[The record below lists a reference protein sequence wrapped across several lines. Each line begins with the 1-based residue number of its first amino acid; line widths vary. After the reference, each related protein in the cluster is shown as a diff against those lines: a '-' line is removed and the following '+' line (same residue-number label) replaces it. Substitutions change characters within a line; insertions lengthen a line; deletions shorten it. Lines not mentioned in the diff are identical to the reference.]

1 MEPLHITEFASERYF
16 SKFRQINGNGNGH
29 VDNGTGTGSGTGSGS
44 GNGNGIGIGTGTG
57 TGHIPGPSSTT
68 TSTSTNGII
77 SNTQTNLPTVS
88 SINHE
93 PSPLEGPTFNLPSRQ
108 RNANHENLVLRP
120 SDQRKR
126 SLGHDL
132 TSLRTQRRPSFSG
145 SLGALRSKV
154 NITHRASS
162 IVESHPEIIEER
174 IEKQSTSS
182 LSYLFLSLPVELQA
196 QIIAPLPIHTILDLR
211 QVSKAFHALI
221 TTNEAPIARYHAENT
236 LPDYTIRLYPLPDP
250 ANLNLHYLGGIWHR
264 LHVASKLSTMISLQ
278 ARKEIFLRTTE
289 AQKIEFQPQY
299 ERMRQRLIPL
309 VFTIFHFFETYR
321 NIYSRHLARRGAP
334 LTRLPFTLNPFESYV
349 MSMYDDRT
357 LLHVHQVFPLVM
369 SSFSRRLRPPS
380 YVGRV
385 ERSIRGYLKDRPPD
399 EVYATILTVGGLR
412 QAQRFWETKGYN
424 ARRAAVDQWY
434 GFLQSSRLPIIEPNT
449 TTSKSKISKF
459 AHLGRKKAPQP
470 VAPTTTDPLS
480 HDSSGCNEWFCV
492 KPNCI
497 AARRDMSEKKTIRDT
512 SLSAGPPMRP
522 LGREE
527 LKLLVE
533 NLPDLHDIWAKT
545 AEATIL
551 ERGIVDRPERIK
563 KNSLVLLDLIKED
576 GRDEMEGWESGRT
589 GVDAADGSEVIDA
602 GAVSD

>member
-16 SKFRQINGNGNGH
+16 SKLRQINENGH
-29 VDNGTGTGSGTGSGS
+29 ADNGSGSGS
-44 GNGNGIGIGTGTG
+44 GNANGTTSNSQNV
-57 TGHIPGPSSTT
+57 PSTT
-68 TSTSTNGII
+68 VP
-77 SNTQTNLPTVS
+77 L
-88 SINHE
+88 INHE
-93 PSPLEGPTFNLPSRQ
+93 TSPLEAATFNLPSRQ
-108 RNANHENLVLRP
+108 RNSNHENLVLRP

-145 SLGALRSKV
+145 SFGALRSKV
-154 NITHRASS
+154 NITHRAPS
-162 IVESHPEIIEER
+162 IVESHQEIIEER
-174 IEKQSTSS
+174 IERQSVA
-182 LSYLFLSLPVELQA
+182 LSDLFLTLPNELQA

-211 QVSKAFHALI
+211 QVSKSFHALV
-221 TTNEAPIARYHAENT
+221 TLNEAPIARYHATHT

-250 ANLNLHYLGGIWHR
+250 SNLNLHCLGGIWHR

-289 AQKIEFQPQY
+289 AQKVEFQPQY

-321 NIYSRHLARRGAP
+321 DIYARHLARRGAP
-334 LTRLPFTLNPFESYV
+334 LTRLPYTLNPFESYV

-399 EVYATILTVGGLR
+399 EVYATILTIGGLR

-434 GFLQSSRLPIIEPNT
+434 GFLQTSRLPLVESNAVAP
-449 TTSKSKISKF
+449 KSKMSKF

-470 VAPTTTDPLS
+470 VAQPPTDNS
-480 HDSSGCNEWFCV
+480 GHDSSGCNEWFCV

-497 AARRDMSEKKTIRDT
+497 AARRNTSDDSMVWRT
-512 SLSAGPPMRP
+512 SLAAGPPMRP

-527 LKLLVE
+527 LRLLVE
-533 NLPDLHDIWAKT
+533 NIPDLHDIWAKT

-551 ERGIVDRPERIK
+551 QRGIVDRPERIK

-589 GVDAADGSEVIDA
+589 GGNAADGSEVVDA
-602 GAVSD
+602 GSVSD

>member
-16 SKFRQINGNGNGH
+16 SKLRQIDENGH
-29 VDNGTGTGSGTGSGS
+29 GHGHGHGHTDNGPGSGS
-44 GNGNGIGIGTGTG
+44 GSGSGPANGSISSAQTY
-57 TGHIPGPSSTT
+57 PS
-68 TSTSTNGII
+68 
-77 SNTQTNLPTVS
+77 TVS
-88 SINHE
+88 SINQE
-93 PSPLEGPTFNLPSRQ
+93 PSPLEAATFNLPSRQ
-108 RNANHENLVLRP
+108 KHANHENLVLRP

-162 IVESHPEIIEER
+162 IVGSHQGIAEER
-174 IEKQSTSS
+174 IERQSVS
-182 LSYLFLSLPVELQA
+182 LADLFLALPVELQA
-196 QIIAPLPIHTILDLR
+196 QVIAPLPIHTILDLR
-211 QVSKAFHALI
+211 QVSKSFHTLV
-221 TTNEAPIARYHAENT
+221 TLNEAPIARYHAENT
-236 LPDYTIRLYPLPDP
+236 LPDYTVRLYPLPDP

-321 NIYSRHLARRGAP
+321 NIYARHLARRGAP

-399 EVYATILTVGGLR
+399 EVYATILTIGGLR

-434 GFLQSSRLPIIEPNT
+434 AFLQSSRLPIVETNNVTP
-449 TTSKSKISKF
+449 KSKMSKF
-459 AHLGRKKAPQP
+459 THLGRKKAPQP
-470 VAPTTTDPLS
+470 VAQITTDYS
-480 HDSSGCNEWFCV
+480 GHDSSWCNEWFCV
-492 KPNCI
+492 KPNCV
-497 AARRDMSEKKTIRDT
+497 AMRRNMSDSTIWRT

-533 NLPDLHDIWAKT
+533 NLPDLHDLWAKT
-545 AEATIL
+545 AEAIIL
-551 ERGIVDRPERIK
+551 ERGIVDTPGKIK
-563 KNSLVLLDLIKED
+563 KNSFVLLDLIKED

-589 GVDAADGSEVIDA
+589 GGDAAVGSEVLDS

>member
-16 SKFRQINGNGNGH
+16 TKLRQLNEGGH
-29 VDNGTGTGSGTGSGS
+29 DDNAGSGSGS
-44 GNGNGIGIGTGTG
+44 GNLNG
-57 TGHIPGPSSTT
+57 T
-68 TSTSTNGII
+68 TST
-77 SNTQTNLPTVS
+77 QTS
-88 SINHE
+88 SSVVPSIDHE
-93 PSPLEGPTFNLPSRQ
+93 PSPLEAATFNLPSRQ

-132 TSLRTQRRPSFSG
+132 TSLRTQRRPSFTG

-154 NITHRASS
+154 NITHRAPS
-162 IVESHPEIIEER
+162 IVESHQELFEHR
-174 IEKQSTSS
+174 IERQSIP
-182 LSYLFLSLPVELQA
+182 LSDLFLGLPIELQA

-211 QVSKAFHALI
+211 QVSKSFHALV
-221 TTNEAPIARYHAENT
+221 TLNEIPIAKYHATHT
-236 LPDYTIRLYPLPDP
+236 LPDYTIKLYPLPDP

-289 AQKIEFQPQY
+289 AQRMEFQPQY

-321 NIYSRHLARRGAP
+321 DIYARHLARRGAP
-334 LTRLPFTLNPFESYV
+334 LTRLPYTLNPFESYV

-380 YVGRV
+380 YAGRV
-385 ERSIRGYLKDRPPD
+385 ERLTRGYLRDRPPD
-399 EVYATILTVGGLR
+399 EVYAAILTIGGLR
-412 QAQRFWETKGYN
+412 QAQRFWETKGYGK
-424 ARRAAVDQWY
+424 RRAAVDDWY
-434 GFLQSSRLPIIEPNT
+434 GFLQSSRIVESSAIAP
-449 TTSKSKISKF
+449 KSKMSKF
-459 AHLGRKKAPQP
+459 THLGRKKTSQP
-470 VAPTTTDPLS
+470 VAQVSMDNS
-480 HDSSGCNEWFCV
+480 GHDSSGCNEWFCV

-497 AARRDMSEKKTIRDT
+497 AARRNPSNDSVVWRT

-533 NLPDLHDIWAKT
+533 NIPDLHDIWAKT

-576 GRDEMEGWESGRT
+576 GREEMEGWVSGRT
-589 GVDAADGSEVIDA
+589 GGNAADGSEVVDT

>member
-16 SKFRQINGNGNGH
+16 SKLRQINEN
-29 VDNGTGTGSGTGSGS
+29 DNGSTPASPSATGTTS
-44 GNGNGIGIGTGTG
+44 NAQI
-57 TGHIPGPSSTT
+57 GPSTVP
-68 TSTSTNGII
+68 II
-77 SNTQTNLPTVS
+77 T
-88 SINHE
+88 HE
-93 PSPLEGPTFNLPSRQ
+93 PSPLEAATFNLPSRQ

-154 NITHRASS
+154 NITHKAPS
-162 IVESHPEIIEER
+162 IAETHQGLVVER
-174 IEKQSTSS
+174 IERQSVT
-182 LSYLFLSLPVELQA
+182 LSDLFLALPNELQA

-211 QVSKAFHALI
+211 QVSKSFHALV
-221 TTNEAPIARYHAENT
+221 TLNEAPIARYHAAHT

-250 ANLNLHYLGGIWHR
+250 GNLNLHYLGGIWHR

-289 AQKIEFQPQY
+289 AQKAEFQPQY

-321 NIYSRHLARRGAP
+321 NIYAQHLARRGAP
-334 LTRLPFTLNPFESYV
+334 LTRLAYTLNPFESYV

-357 LLHVHQVFPLVM
+357 LLHVHQVFPLFM

-434 GFLQSSRLPIIEPNT
+434 GLLQSSRLPIVEPNAVT
-449 TTSKSKISKF
+449 PKSKMSKF
-459 AHLGRKKAPQP
+459 THLGRKKAPQP
-470 VAPTTTDPLS
+470 MAQPPPDNS
-480 HDSSGCNEWFCV
+480 GHDSSGCNEWFCV

-497 AARRDMSEKKTIRDT
+497 ATRRNTSDDSLVWRT

-527 LKLLVE
+527 LRLLVE
-533 NLPDLHDIWAKT
+533 NVPDLHDIWAKT

-563 KNSLVLLDLIKED
+563 KNSLALLDLIKED

-589 GVDAADGSEVIDA
+589 GGNATDGSEVIDA

>member
-1 MEPLHITEFASERYF
+1 MEPAHITEFASERYF
-16 SKFRQINGNGNGH
+16 SKLRQINENDHGSTSASPST
-29 VDNGTGTGSGTGSGS
+29 TGITF
-44 GNGNGIGIGTGTG
+44 NAQI
-57 TGHIPGPSSTT
+57 GPST
-68 TSTSTNGII
+68 
-77 SNTQTNLPTVS
+77 LPT
-88 SINHE
+88 INHE
-93 PSPLEGPTFNLPSRQ
+93 PSPLEAATFNLPSRQ

-154 NITHRASS
+154 NITHKAPS
-162 IVESHPEIIEER
+162 IVETHQGLIVER
-174 IEKQSTSS
+174 IERQSVT
-182 LSYLFLSLPVELQA
+182 LSDLFLALPNELQA

-211 QVSKAFHALI
+211 QVSRSFHALV
-221 TTNEAPIARYHAENT
+221 TLNEAPIARYHAAHT
-236 LPDYTIRLYPLPDP
+236 LPDYTIRLYPLPEP
-250 ANLNLHYLGGIWHR
+250 RNLNLHYLGGIWHR

-289 AQKIEFQPQY
+289 AQKAEFQPQH

-321 NIYSRHLARRGAP
+321 NIYAQHLARRGAP
-334 LTRLPFTLNPFESYV
+334 LTRLPYTLNPFESYV

-434 GFLQSSRLPIIEPNT
+434 GFLQSSRLPIVEPNAVT
-449 TTSKSKISKF
+449 PKSKMSKF
-459 AHLGRKKAPQP
+459 THLGRKKAPQLM
-470 VAPTTTDPLS
+470 AQHPLDNS
-480 HDSSGCNEWFCV
+480 GHDSSRCNEWFCV

-497 AARRDMSEKKTIRDT
+497 AARRNTSDDSMVGRT

-527 LKLLVE
+527 LRLLME
-533 NLPDLHDIWAKT
+533 NIPDLHDIWAKT

-589 GVDAADGSEVIDA
+589 GGNAADGSEVIDA